1 MGEQPPPERIARVTI
16 PLSRGPILLP
26 WASRAELLGQIRH
39 LDSARPI
46 VKAFEDVGTSQPVK
60 LSAEQKGLLITVI
73 EHWGSQA
80 RGGLTDG
87 LPPGVFELRNALH
100 DDLHDRRERGE

>member
-1 MGEQPPPERIARVTI
+1 MI
-16 PLSRGPILLP
+16 LP
-26 WASRAELLGQIRH
+26 WESRQQLLDQLRH

-46 VKAFEDVGTSQPVK
+46 VKAFEDVGTSGPVR
-60 LSAEQKGLLITVI
+60 LTPEDKGLLITVI
-73 EHWGSQA
+73 EHWGSQV

-87 LPPGVFELRNALH
+87 LPAGVFGLRNALH